1 MHALRGVALLAACA
15 WIAPAGAPLRAT
27 NTPSLARLPV
37 GDEALGMIRKLG
49 LRATETS
56 P

>member
-15 WIAPAGAPLRAT
+15 WIAPAGAP
-27 NTPSLARLPV
+27 S
-37 GDEALGMIRKLG
+37 GDKYPELGTFIESETERWAVIRNLG
-49 LRATETS
+49 LRATES